1 MRVFVLD
8 AASVASARSVQ
19 IRRDYF
25 SVVDD
30 ASVALLS
37 MKVLMKM
44 FQIPGVYSTK
54 TVKPE
59 SCSSL
64 G

>member
-8 AASVASARSVQ
+8 AASVASTRSVQ

-30 ASVALLS
+30 ASVVLLS
-37 MKVLMKM
+37 AKVLRAMQYNAVELYGIFFK
-44 FQIPGVYSTK
+44 S
-54 TVKPE
+54 
-59 SCSSL
+59 
-64 G
+64 